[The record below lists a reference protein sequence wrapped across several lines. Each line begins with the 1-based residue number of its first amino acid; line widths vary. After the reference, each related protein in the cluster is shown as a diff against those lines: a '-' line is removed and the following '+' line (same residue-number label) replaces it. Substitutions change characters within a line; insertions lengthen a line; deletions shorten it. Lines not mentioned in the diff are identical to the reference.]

1 MGQVASVSKAEFRP
15 KVKSMRKFAK
25 VLILLGKA
33 AENMFLAAL
42 IAPHSSVA
50 GWVGRVSN

>member
-1 MGQVASVSKAEFRP
+1 MSKAEFRP

-50 GWVGRVSN
+50 GWVGRVPN